1 MSEAENSQ
9 GKILRFNADTSS
21 PTHTASN
28 KAKYQF
34 TGKYNRIALN
44 KRIALEGWIDSELRS
59 LFDCKDDESYDVEI
73 DIDILLEQE
82 DNETCTNMLQ
92 KLLKDAKKPVEEFIK
107 ELLIRMQEL
116 DKNIRGT
123 AVETKEPSISC

>member
-59 LFDCKDDESYDVEI
+59 LFDCKVSYSYRSLCI
-73 DIDILLEQE
+73 
-82 DNETCTNMLQ
+82 
-92 KLLKDAKKPVEEFIK
+92 
-107 ELLIRMQEL
+107 
-116 DKNIRGT
+116 
-123 AVETKEPSISC
+123 